1 MIKTN
6 QQLLE
11 FFEEWREKHPD
22 QSDIK
27 LQKFRPNESLIWQ
40 GDDAGDLFLLI
51 EGIAKCFIRE
61 ENGREYVLEFLGKG
75 EIIGEVEAV
84 LASENLSNIVS
95 LTPLEVLRIKRTF
108 FDRLLKENPDFNQL
122 ILREFALRL
131 QNTARRASYQQIFPA
146 EYKVLKILLLWENKK
161 AGLSKSDL
169 ADYLALPIR
178 SLNRVL
184 KDLKERGLIENKGN
198 QINILSKGGI
208 ESLMSHYF

>member
-11 FFEEWREKHPD
+11 FFYAWREKHPN
-22 QSDIK
+22 QRDIS
-27 LQKFRPNESLIWQ
+27 LQRFTPNENLIWQ
-40 GDDAGDLFLLI
+40 GDDAGDLFLLT

-75 EIIGEVEAV
+75 EILGEVEAV

-95 LTPLEVLRIKRTF
+95 LTSLEVFRIKRSF
-108 FDRLLKENPDFNQL
+108 FNLLLKEDPYFNQL

-146 EYKVLKILLLWENKK
+146 EYKVLKILLLWENEK

-184 KDLKERGLIENKGN
+184 KDLKEKGLVESKGN
-198 QINILSKGGI
+198 HINILSKEGI
-208 ESLMSHYF
+208 ENLMSHYF